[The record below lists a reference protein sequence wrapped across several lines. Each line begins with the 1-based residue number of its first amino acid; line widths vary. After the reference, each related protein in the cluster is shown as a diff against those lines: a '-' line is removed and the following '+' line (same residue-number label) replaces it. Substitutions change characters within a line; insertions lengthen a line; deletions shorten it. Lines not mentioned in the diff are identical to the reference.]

1 MLHFFL
7 LYRSRDASASKVE
20 SNSQAKRRC
29 TSGATNSWGRPSS
42 DAAVADSDTD
52 TSDISTDES
61 DTEESAKVTAA
72 STVSSVAQ
80 NDEQSAKTE
89 ATASL
94 EPMEVDTKS
103 KVVEKSQATLP
114 VASVVSSK
122 PAVHIH
128 VERTSQ
134 IQV

>member
-1 MLHFFL
+1 M
-7 LYRSRDASASKVE
+7 S
-20 SNSQAKRRC
+20 
-29 TSGATNSWGRPSS
+29 P
-42 DAAVADSDTD
+42 
-52 TSDISTDES
+52 
-61 DTEESAKVTAA
+61 
-72 STVSSVAQ
+72 VAQ

-89 ATASL
+89 ATASP

-103 KVVEKSQATLP
+103 KVVEKSQATSP

-128 VERTSQ
+128 VERTPQ